1 MIKENYLELE
11 NYNFKKIIEKYFLEN
26 SIIALF
32 FKDKNQIKILSKID
46 VKDIK
51 VIKSHSFEN
60 VDLKNKDNLEEL
72 INNLKTI
79 YEDFWKENNLINTSI
94 KLPLLIQMNNK
105 NYELTSKFENT
116 LNNIDLISYYSISKF
131 DKNSI
136 FYEVIFN
143 GTPKHFLNIMK
154 NNNYDIDTQKKV
166 WILK

>member
-105 NYELTSKFENT
+105 N
-116 LNNIDLISYYSISKF
+116 
-131 DKNSI
+131 
-136 FYEVIFN
+136 
-143 GTPKHFLNIMK
+143 
-154 NNNYDIDTQKKV
+154 
-166 WILK
+166 